1 MRERNQIMA
10 TGATILQVIDWD
22 EIGDPQDIV
31 MAGNRGRLGPALTQW
46 LANKG
51 WLPPCPPLLTID
63 RLKMVSEIGP
73 EWQVWLGP
81 VDRNGLKGDPDVDP
95 RAGLVTT
102 FDASKVRLLTG
113 LVGDETSVTGEEK
126 LTRLRARPDIRIDA
140 QTLWALYTEKGQ
152 VTLRWLHEVHGVTWM
167 EALGTVLRDPRGF
180 RYSLF
185 LYRLADGGWD
195 WHYDWLDNDRRASI
209 PALGLASS

>member
-1 MRERNQIMA
+1 MTKVSDQFAAAVASIIQNITWDGRD
-10 TGATILQVIDWD
+10 LQMI
-22 EIGDPQDIV
+22 IK
-31 MAGNRGRLGPALTQW
+31 AGNQGRLGPALDIA
-46 LANKG
+46 LSSLVPA
-51 WLPPCPPLLTID
+51 CPPPLIID
-63 RLKMVSEIGP
+63 RSIPVHELGP
-73 EWQVWLGP
+73 EWPVWLGP
-81 VDRNGLKGDPDVDP
+81 ADGNGCEGEPDVDP

-167 EALGTVLRDPRGF
+167 EALGTVLRNPRGA

-185 LYRLADGGWD
+185 LYREGGGGWV
-195 WHYDWLDNDRRASI
+195 WRCLWLVSGRYASF